1 MLRDESTNPGR
12 RPVSA
17 LNVLGELLENLF
29 GWADDWLLSRRL
41 LQYRQRGCGY
51 ATRESETG
59 HLNKT
64 RSIWRPA
71 LTKLL
76 KVSEN
81 PVGKP

>member
-1 MLRDESTNPGR
+1 MLGDESTNPGR

-17 LNVLGELLENLF
+17 LNVLGELLEICSVGPMTGF
-29 GWADDWLLSRRL
+29 
-41 LQYRQRGCGY
+41 YRDGCCNTG
-51 ATRESETG
+51 REDAGMPLAKSETG